1 MLVFCADD
9 PCGLKLA
16 FILLP
21 MLFIRQIPI
30 NVSWIDVAVFLL
42 WIYDLTGC
50 WSGINTLRTIDS
62 LGNST
67 LCLLGYIAIR
77 YVSVDM
83 KNLQI
88 LLKGL
93 SILISAVILL
103 TILSF
108 FVFQNSVESAGF
120 EELYSFRFLF
130 RPLGYSTNSWS
141 TVLIAT
147 SGVILITY
155 CLCFSSKVVRCL
167 LRFLFVT
174 TVFAILLSFSRGTYV
189 ALIIY
194 LVLLLICVKCYKN
207 KLRIL
212 GYILLAGVAVCCLFP
227 KEVYTTVLMNT
238 TISQQQSNKG
248 RIQASQKALNVFS
261 KRMYY
266 GVGKG
271 NYTLAIDK
279 QLNQDS
285 TMGYTSFAPNI
296 FVQWSIEKGIIGIIL
311 YLFLALCIGKAI
323 WKLRQNNV
331 TVIAGCTLFAVFVK
345 EMSLGTIYSTP
356 ICAFFCAF
364 LLAMIQQPD
373 ADSTDQYQSR
383 YTKLW
388 YGLSTIMCISCLI
401 FSIFIIQRSYS
412 ESYLEESSSAYQKGN
427 YDEAIRLIEKTKFQ
441 TPYLICR
448 AVTYM
453 KCFEKDND
461 STYLEKAEYNLANAR
476 MQMSEDVYIE
486 YLQTKL
492 WRMKG
497 EDSKAYEKLY
507 ELTTTYPKKALYHKD
522 LSDLLYEKNKKEEA
536 ISHMEK
542 AIRLHPSI
550 LNMQS
555 TKHLERTDSTFC
567 QALKEALLKNDS
579 VTTPTDYARYGYIL
593 YYWGDKIKAERY
605 LTEAIS
611 ALPNLSTPW
620 YLLGEIKRM
629 QHKETEAK
637 LCMKKFCLLSKGA
650 FQFSSSS
657 VDKIGIRE
665 AEYKDL
671 ILDYVFKFE
680 NWYMSTIN
688 VMFL

>member
-1 MLVFCADD
+1 MIFGMDD
-9 PCGLKLA
+9 PYELKIIFL
-16 FILLP
+16 LLP
-21 MLFIRQIPI
+21 MFFIRQTFITI
-30 NVSWIDVAVFLL
+30 SWIDVAVGFLWL
-42 WIYDLTGC
+42 YGLTGC
-50 WSGINTLRTIDS
+50 LIGINPLQTVFSFKDS
-62 LGNST
+62 V
-67 LCLLGYIAIR
+67 LCLLGYIALRHISGNR
-77 YVSVDM
+77 T
-83 KNLQI
+83 NFHL

-93 SILISAVILL
+93 CILFSTAILL
-103 TILSF
+103 ALLSF
-108 FVFQNSVESAGF
+108 FVFQHSVKLAGY
-120 EELYSFRFLF
+120 EELYSCRFLF
-130 RPLGYSTNSWS
+130 NPLGNATNSWC
-141 TVLIAT
+141 TVLIAIL
-147 SGVILITY
+147 GIILITY
-155 CLCFSSKVVRCL
+155 YYCLTSKIIRRLLCF
-167 LRFLFVT
+167 LFAI
-174 TVFAILLSFSRGTYV
+174 TVSTILLSFSRGVYV

-194 LVLLLICVKCYKN
+194 FALMLFCMKYNIY

-212 GYILLAGVAVCCLFP
+212 GLSLLFGGVVCYFFH
-227 KEVYTTVLMNT
+227 KEVQTTLLMNT
-238 TISQQQSNKG
+238 TVSQQLSNKG
-248 RIQASQKALNVFS
+248 RIKASQIALNIFEE
-261 KRMYY
+261 RMIC

-285 TMGYTSFAPNI
+285 TVGYTSYAPNI
-296 FVQWSIEKGIIGIIL
+296 IVQYAVEKGILGILL
-311 YLFLALCIGKAI
+311 YLFLGLCIGI
-323 WKLRQNNV
+323 ELWKRRKNNIII
-331 TVIAGCTLFAVFVK
+331 IAGCTLFAIFVK
-345 EMSLGTIYSTP
+345 EMSLGTIPSTP
-356 ICAFFCAF
+356 GCAFICAL
-364 LLAMIQQPD
+364 LLAIVQEPNTTVAKVQ
-373 ADSTDQYQSR
+373 R
-383 YTKLW
+383 FKNNKLW
-388 YGLSTIMCISCLI
+388 YGTLVMISVYYVI
-401 FSIFIIQRSYS
+401 FSIFIIQRSFS
-412 ESYLEESSSAYQKGN
+412 ESYLEESSTAYQKGN